1 MFFTNLS
8 DKQLIID
15 SLCSSPLMEFQVVNS
30 QLNGMILSDN
40 SWAQGNINNCNINE
54 AVFHNLSLNEVQ
66 FLHSSLMS
74 SRFSN
79 SRWTNSSFSGNTL
92 IKTVWSNCRLLNLR
106 IAQCS
111 MQRVKIEKTIFNNSS
126 FIDFEGIYAEISNTV
141 FNNCHFEINYGNGMN
156 GFSGA
161 SFDNCLFI
169 NCTFNGFP
177 LRGSKVNN
185 CTLVRCSGE
194 ISDDI
199 DCNDTFSDSIELIR
213 LCSPIRET
221 QLFHRHE
228 SERFISEV
236 K

>member
-15 SLCSSPLMEFQVVNS
+15 SLCSTPLMEFQVVNS
-30 QLNGMILSDN
+30 QLNSMLLSDN
-40 SWAQGNINNCNINE
+40 SWTQGNINNCNINE

-111 MQRVKIEKTIFNNSS
+111 MQRVKIEKIIFNNSS

-161 SFDNCLFI
+161 SFDDCLFI
-169 NCTFNGFP
+169 NCTFSGFP
-177 LRGSKVNN
+177 LRQYF
-185 CTLVRCSGE
+185 
-194 ISDDI
+194 
-199 DCNDTFSDSIELIR
+199 DTDR
-213 LCSPIRET
+213 GRY
-221 QLFHRHE
+221 
-228 SERFISEV
+228 
-236 K
+236 

>member
-15 SLCSSPLMEFQVVNS
+15 SLCSTPLMEFQVVNS
-30 QLNGMILSDN
+30 QLNSMLLSDN
-40 SWAQGNINNCNINE
+40 SWTQGNINNCNINE

-111 MQRVKIEKTIFNNSS
+111 MQRVKIEKIIFNNSS

-161 SFDNCLFI
+161 SFENCIFI
-169 NCTFNGFP
+169 NCTFSGFP

-199 DCNDTFSDSIELIR
+199 DCNNTFSDSIELIR
-213 LCSPIRET
+213 FCSLIRET

-228 SERFISEV
+228 SERLISEV

>member
-15 SLCSSPLMEFQVVNS
+15 SLCSTSLMEFQVVNS
-30 QLNGMILSDN
+30 QLNGMLLSDN

-111 MQRVKIEKTIFNNSS
+111 MQRVKIEKTIFNSSS

-141 FNNCHFEINYGNGMN
+141 FYNCHFEINYGNGMN

-161 SFDNCLFI
+161 SFDDCLFI
-169 NCTFNGFP
+169 NCTFSGFP

-199 DCNDTFSDSIELIR
+199 DSNNTFSDSIELIR

-221 QLFHRHE
+221 PLFHRHE
-228 SERFISEV
+228 SERLISEV

>member
-1 MFFTNLS
+1 
-8 DKQLIID
+8 
-15 SLCSSPLMEFQVVNS
+15 
-30 QLNGMILSDN
+30 
-40 SWAQGNINNCNINE
+40 
-54 AVFHNLSLNEVQ
+54 
-66 FLHSSLMS
+66 
-74 SRFSN
+74 
-79 SRWTNSSFSGNTL
+79 
-92 IKTVWSNCRLLNLR
+92 
-106 IAQCS
+106 
-111 MQRVKIEKTIFNNSS
+111 MQRAKIEKTIFNSSS

-141 FNNCHFEINYGNGMN
+141 FYNCHFEINYGNGMN

-161 SFDNCLFI
+161 SFENCIFI
-169 NCTFNGFP
+169 NCTFSGFP

-213 LCSPIRET
+213 LCCPIRET

-228 SERFISEV
+228 SERLISEV